1 MKTEIDLIKTIS
13 AFLMIFFLGAAPAIQ
28 AKDVKFKELSK
39 NLKYDK
45 SALKKQ
51 AGIVTSYAD
60 VIEGIGPSVVTI
72 LSSKEVK
79 ERPRPSMFAD
89 PRLRKYFGLP
99 DDFEMPEDPNQGRQ
113 EGLGSGV
120 ILTTDGYIL
129 TNNHV
134 VGGDGTKVKVTLPG
148 SKKDYEARVVG
159 ADPQSDVALIKI
171 EATGLK
177 PATIGDSA
185 KLRVGDVMLA
195 IGNPFSLEQ
204 SVTMGIVSALGRSN
218 LGITGGGYENF
229 IQTDASINQGNS
241 GGALM
246 DAQGRLVGINTAIRP
261 GMGGGNIG
269 IGFSIPV
276 NMAMGIVE
284 KLLDS
289 GGNVPRGFLGVYLK
303 DLNADM
309 AKALG
314 REDRRGV
321 LVTDVGPGTPAEKAG
336 FQPQDLILGY
346 QGSPVKSMA
355 KLRLDISNSD
365 PGEKVS
371 FELLRNGKTEKRDVE
386 LGDLTAM
393 AQRLGGATP
402 KPAKAEPKKPEFK
415 ELVEGVKIQDMDKN
429 LAKTLGIDDKVIGV
443 IVEAVDKNSKA
454 AAAGLR
460 AGQVITQINQKSVSN
475 AAEAMKIMKEF
486 KGEVL
491 LLQVYEQGRRD
502 IIALRI
508 K

>member
-1 MKTEIDLIKTIS
+1 MKTKQWLVRTVGLLAVIL
-13 AFLMIFFLGAAPAIQ
+13 AAGVAPALQ
-28 AKDVKFKELSK
+28 AKDVKFEELSK
-39 NLKYDK
+39 SLKFDK
-45 SALKKQ
+45 TPLKKQ
-51 AGIVTSYAD
+51 EGVVTSYAD

-72 LSSKEVK
+72 LSSKEV
-79 ERPRPSMFAD
+79 EEQPRPPMFDD
-89 PRLRKYFGLP
+89 PRFRKFFGFP
-99 DDFEMPEDPNQGRQ
+99 DDFEMPEHRKQ

-120 ILTTDGYIL
+120 IITPDGYIL

-134 VGGDGTKVKVTLPG
+134 VGGEGTKVKVSLPG
-148 SKKDYEARVVG
+148 TKKDYDARVVG

-177 PATIGDSA
+177 PATIGDSS

-204 SVTMGIVSALGRSN
+204 SVTMGIVSALGRSE

-229 IQTDASINQGNS
+229 IQTDAPINQGNS

-276 NMAMGIVE
+276 NMAIGIVE

-289 GGNVPRGFLGVYLK
+289 GGSVPRGFLGVYLK
-303 DLNADM
+303 DINSDM

-314 REDRRGV
+314 REDRKGV
-321 LVTDVGPGTPAEKAG
+321 LVTEVGEGTPAEKAG
-336 FQPQDLILGY
+336 FKPGDLILGY
-346 QGSPVKSMA
+346 QGAPVQSMA
-355 KLRLDISNSD
+355 KLRLEISNTE
-365 PGEKVS
+365 PGKKVG
-371 FELLRNGKTEKRDVE
+371 FELLRNGKTEKREVE
-386 LGDLTAM
+386 LGDLGSGANTLGAAM
-393 AQRLGGATP
+393 PNPGAP
-402 KPAKAEPKKPEFK
+402 KPDKPQAAE
-415 ELVEGVKIQDMDKN
+415 LTEGLKIQDLDKD
-429 LAKTLGIDDKVIGV
+429 LAKTLGISDDVTGV
-443 IVEAVDKNSKA
+443 LVEAVDKDSTA
-454 AAAGLR
+454 AEAGLR
-460 AGQVITQINQKSVSN
+460 AGQVITQINQKPVSN

-502 IIALRI
+502 IIALRV

>member
-1 MKTEIDLIKTIS
+1 MKALS
-13 AFLMIFFLGAAPAIQ
+13 AFLIIFFLGAAPAIQ

-39 NLKYDK
+39 NLKFDK
-45 SALKKQ
+45 SPLKKQ
-51 AGIVTSYAD
+51 AGLVTSYAD

-72 LSSKEVK
+72 FSSKKVIK
-79 ERPRPSMFAD
+79 ESPRPSMFSD

-99 DDFEMPEDPNQGRQ
+99 DDFKMPENRNHGKQ

-120 ILTTDGYIL
+120 ILTSNGYIL

-177 PATIGDSA
+177 PATIGDSS

-276 NMAMGIVE
+276 NMAIDIVE

-303 DLNADM
+303 DVTADM
-309 AKALG
+309 AAGLK
-314 REDRRGV
+314 RDDRNGAV
-321 LVTDVGPGTPAEKAG
+321 IADVGPGTPAEKAG
-336 FQPQDLILGY
+336 FKPQDLILSY
-346 QGSPVKSMA
+346 QGKPVKNMA
-355 KLRLDISNSD
+355 KLRLDISNTA
-365 PGEKVS
+365 PGQKVS
-371 FELLRNGKTEKRDVE
+371 FEVLRNGKMETRDVE
-386 LGDLTAM
+386 LGDLQTLT
-393 AQRLGGATP
+393 QKGGP
-402 KPAKAEPKKPEFK
+402 KSSEPEKLEPVKPQSK
-415 ELVEGVKIQDMDKN
+415 ELVDGVKIQDMNRD
-429 LAKTLGIDDKVIGV
+429 LAKTLGISDKVTGV
-443 IVEAVDKNSKA
+443 MVEAVDKNSKA

-460 AGQVITQINQKSVSN
+460 AGQVITQINQKPVKN
-475 AAEAMKIMKEF
+475 AAEAMAIMKAF

>member
-1 MKTEIDLIKTIS
+1 MKMNKWMVKTGGVLAVIL
-13 AFLMIFFLGAAPAIQ
+13 AIGMVPALQ
-28 AKDVKFKELSK
+28 AEDVKFKELSK
-39 NLKYDK
+39 NLTFDK
-45 SALKKQ
+45 TPLKKQ
-51 AGIVTSYAD
+51 AGVVNSYAD
-60 VIEGIGPSVVTI
+60 VIEEIGPSVVTI
-72 LSSKEVK
+72 FSSKEM
-79 ERPRPSMFAD
+79 EQPSRSPMFDD
-89 PRLRKYFGLP
+89 PRFRRFFGLP
-99 DDFEMPEDPNQGRQ
+99 DDFNMPETRKQ

-120 ILTTDGYIL
+120 IITPDGYIL

-134 VGGDGTKVKVTLPG
+134 VGGEGTEVKVSLPG
-148 SKKDYEARVVG
+148 TKKDYEARVVG

-177 PATIGDSA
+177 AATIGDSSN
-185 KLRVGDVMLA
+185 LRVGDVMLA

-204 SVTMGIVSALGRSN
+204 SVTMGIVSALGRSE

-276 NMAMGIVE
+276 NMAIGIVE

-303 DLNADM
+303 DLNSDM

-321 LVTDVGPGTPAEKAG
+321 LVTEVGEGTPAEKAG
-336 FQPQDLILGY
+336 FKPGDLILGY
-346 QGSPVKSMA
+346 QGAPVQSMA
-355 KLRLDISNSD
+355 KLRLKISSTE
-365 PGEKVS
+365 PGKKVG
-371 FELLRNGKTEKRDVE
+371 FELLRNGKTEKKEVQ
-386 LGDLTAM
+386 LGDLPTNPQMLGSAM
-393 AQRLGGATP
+393 P
-402 KPAKAEPKKPEFK
+402 KPGNAKPDAPRTAE
-415 ELVEGVKIQDMDKN
+415 LTDGLKIQDLDKS
-429 LAKTLGIDDKVIGV
+429 LAKTLGISDDVTGV
-443 IVEAVDKNSKA
+443 LVEAVDKSSKA
-454 AAAGLR
+454 AEAGLR
-460 AGQVITQINQKSVSN
+460 AGQVITQINQKPVTN

-502 IIALRI
+502 IIALRV

>member
-1 MKTEIDLIKTIS
+1 MKIM
-13 AFLMIFFLGAAPAIQ
+13 AAVLMFFCLAAVPAIQ
-28 AKDVKFKELSK
+28 AKDVKFNELKK
-39 NLKYDK
+39 NLKFDK
-45 SALKKQ
+45 TPLKKQ
-51 AGIVTSYAD
+51 AGVVLSYAD

-79 ERPRPSMFAD
+79 ERPRSPMFDD
-89 PRLRKYFGLP
+89 PRFRKFFGLP
-99 DDFEMPEDPNQGRQ
+99 DDFEVPEDPNHGRQ

-120 ILTTDGYIL
+120 ILTSDGYIL

-134 VGGDGTKVKVTLPG
+134 VGGKDTKVKVTLPG
-148 SKKDYEARVVG
+148 TKKDYDARVVG

-185 KLRVGDVMLA
+185 RLRVGDVMLA

-241 GGALM
+241 GGALV
-246 DAQGRLVGINTAIRP
+246 DAQGRLIGINTAIRP

-289 GGNVPRGFLGVYLK
+289 GGNVPRGFLGVYLS
-303 DLNADM
+303 DISADM
-309 AKALG
+309 AKALK
-314 REDRRGV
+314 RDDRKGV
-321 LVTDVGPGTPAEKAG
+321 MVTDVGPGTPAEKAG
-336 FQPQDLILGY
+336 FEPGDLILGY
-346 QGSPVKSMA
+346 QGNPVNSMA
-355 KLRLDISNSD
+355 KLRLAISNTA
-365 PGEKVS
+365 PGKKVG

-386 LGDLTAM
+386 LGDLSTM
-393 AQRLGGATP
+393 AQRLGRPTP
-402 KPAKAEPKKPEFK
+402 APDKVEPKKPK
-415 ELVEGVKIQDMDKN
+415 ITELVEGVKIQNMDKA
-429 LAKTLGIDDKVIGV
+429 LARTLGIGDEVSGV

-454 AAAGLR
+454 AQAGLR
-460 AGQVITQINQKSVSN
+460 AGQVIVQINQKPVTN
-475 AAEAMKIMKEF
+475 AVEAMKIMKEF

-502 IIALRI
+502 IIALRV

>member
-1 MKTEIDLIKTIS
+1 
-13 AFLMIFFLGAAPAIQ
+13 MIFFVGAATVLQ
-28 AKDVKFKELSK
+28 AKDVKFEELSK
-39 NLKYDK
+39 NLKFDK
-45 SALKKQ
+45 TPLKKQ
-51 AGIVTSYAD
+51 VGIVTSYAD
-60 VIEGIGPSVVTI
+60 VIEGVTSSVVTI

-79 ERPRPSMFAD
+79 ERPQSPMFDD
-89 PRLRKYFGLP
+89 PRFRKFFGLP
-99 DDFEMPEDPNQGRQ
+99 KDFQMPEQHKQ
-113 EGLGSGV
+113 EGLGSG
-120 ILTTDGYIL
+120 IIITSNGYIL

-134 VGGDGTKVKVTLPG
+134 VGGKGTKVKVTLAG
-148 SKKDYEARVVG
+148 TKKDYDARVVG
-159 ADPQSDVALIKI
+159 ADPQTDVALIKI

-177 PATIGDSA
+177 PATIGDSS

-204 SVTMGIVSALGRSN
+204 SVTMGIVSALGRSD

-276 NMAMGIVE
+276 NMAIGIVE

-289 GGNVPRGFLGVYLK
+289 GGNVPRGFLGVFLK
-303 DLNADM
+303 DINTDM

-314 REDRRGV
+314 RQDRKGV
-321 LVTDVGPGTPAEKAG
+321 LVTEVGSDTPAEKAG
-336 FQPQDLILGY
+336 FKPGDLILGY
-346 QGSPVKSMA
+346 QGSPVNSMA
-355 KLRLDISNSD
+355 KLRLAISNTA
-365 PGEKVS
+365 PGKKVG
-371 FELLRNGKTEKRDVE
+371 FELLRNGKTESKDVE
-386 LGDLTAM
+386 LGDLGVR
-393 AQRLGGATP
+393 AQKLGSVT
-402 KPAKAEPKKPEFK
+402 AEPEKPEVK
-415 ELVEGVKIQDMDKN
+415 VKTEELVKGVVIRDLDPEMTK
-429 LAKTLGIDDKVIGV
+429 ALGFAADVSGV
-443 IVEAVDKNSKA
+443 IVESVDKGSPA
-454 AAAGLR
+454 AESGLR
-460 AGQVITQINQKSVSN
+460 AGQVITQIAQVAVSN
-475 AAEAMKIMKEF
+475 VEQATKQLKGF

-502 IIALRI
+502 IIAVRL

>member
-1 MKTEIDLIKTIS
+1 MKTIGAL
-13 AFLMIFFLGAAPAIQ
+13 LMVFCLGAIPAIQ

-39 NLKYDK
+39 NLKFDK
-45 SALKKQ
+45 TPLKKQ
-51 AGIVTSYAD
+51 AEVVLSYAD

-72 LSSKEVK
+72 LSSKEVE
-79 ERPRPSMFAD
+79 ERPRAPMFED
-89 PRLRKYFGLP
+89 PRFRKFFGLP
-99 DDFEMPEDPNQGRQ
+99 DDFEMPEQRKQ
-113 EGLGSGV
+113 EGLGSG
-120 ILTTDGYIL
+120 IIITPDGYIL

-171 EATGLK
+171 EATGLN
-177 PATIGDSA
+177 PVTIGDSS

-204 SVTMGIVSALGRSN
+204 TVTMGIVSALGRSN

-276 NMAMGIVE
+276 NMAIGIVE

-303 DLNADM
+303 DINSDM

-314 REDRRGV
+314 REDRKGV
-321 LVTDVGPGTPAEKAG
+321 MVTDVGPDTPAEKAG
-336 FQPQDLILGY
+336 FKPQDLILSY
-346 QGSPVKSMA
+346 QGTPVRSMA
-355 KLRLDISNSD
+355 KLRLAISNTA
-365 PGEKVS
+365 PGKKVS

-386 LGDLTAM
+386 LGDLAALT
-393 AQRLGGATP
+393 RGIGAVAP
-402 KPAKAEPKKPEFK
+402 KPTKPQPTPPKAK
-415 ELVEGVKIQDMDKN
+415 ELVDGVQIQN
-429 LAKTLGIDDKVIGV
+429 LEKVLAQTLGISDDVVGV
-443 IVEAVDKNSKA
+443 LVEAVDKNSKA
-454 AAAGLR
+454 AEAGLR
-460 AGQVITQINQKSVSN
+460 AGQVITQINQTPVTN
-475 AAEAMKIMKEF
+475 TAEALKIMKEF